1 MSKDRLNIPRKL
13 ITVAPIYTAR
23 QSGCSMILNMMRA
36 VIELDYR
43 AVVPLENAKGAK
55 VDCLRGRLWISE
67 WGRRDDIVLDSGQS
81 YVIGSGGVTLVQA
94 LRKALLEL
102 PAACSVD
109 SAGGERLR
117 QHALMSDHDENEA
130 KITCPITASL
140 CEGDLAYL
148 CTDYGCARKGG
159 LSPHSQEN

>member
-1 MSKDRLNIPRKL
+1 
-13 ITVAPIYTAR
+13 
-23 QSGCSMILNMMRA
+23 MMRT

-43 AVVPLENAKGAK
+43 TVVPLENAKGAK
-55 VDCLRGRLWISE
+55 VSCLRGRVWISE

-81 YVIGSGGVTLVQA
+81 YVIAGGGVTLVQA
-94 LRKALLEL
+94 LRKALVAL
-102 PAACSVD
+102 PAARLVD
-109 SAGGERLR
+109 SPGGERLR
-117 QHALMSDHDENEA
+117 RYASMNDHDENELG
-130 KITCPITASL
+130 ITCPITASP

>member
-1 MSKDRLNIPRKL
+1 
-13 ITVAPIYTAR
+13 
-23 QSGCSMILNMMRA
+23 MILNMMRA
-36 VIELDYR
+36 IIELDYR
-43 AVVPLENAKGAK
+43 TVVPLENAKGAK
-55 VDCLRGRLWISE
+55 VDCLRGCIWISE

-81 YVIGSGGVTLVQA
+81 YVIGGGGVTLVQA

-109 SAGGERLR
+109 SAAGERLR
-117 QHALMSDHDENEA
+117 QHASMSDHDENEPE
-130 KITCPITASL
+130 ITCPITASP

>member
-1 MSKDRLNIPRKL
+1 
-13 ITVAPIYTAR
+13 
-23 QSGCSMILNMMRA
+23 MILNMMRA

-81 YVIGSGGVTLVQA
+81 YVIAGGGVTLVQA
-94 LRKALLEL
+94 LRKALVAL
-102 PAACSVD
+102 PAARSVD
-109 SAGGERLR
+109 SPGGERLR
-117 QHALMSDHDENEA
+117 HYASMHDHDENELG
-130 KITCPITASL
+130 ITCPITASP

>member
-1 MSKDRLNIPRKL
+1 
-13 ITVAPIYTAR
+13 
-23 QSGCSMILNMMRA
+23 MILNTMRA

-43 AVVPLENAKGAK
+43 TVVPLENAKGAK
-55 VDCLRGRLWISE
+55 VDCLRGRIWISE

-81 YVIGSGGVTLVQA
+81 YVIEGGGVTLVQA
-94 LRKALLEL
+94 LRKALIEL

-109 SAGGERLR
+109 NAARERLR
-117 QHALMSDHDENEA
+117 QRASMNDHDENEPG
-130 KITCPITASL
+130 ITCPITASP

>member
-1 MSKDRLNIPRKL
+1 
-13 ITVAPIYTAR
+13 
-23 QSGCSMILNMMRA
+23 MILNMMRA

-43 AVVPLENAKGAK
+43 TVVPLENAKGAK
-55 VDCLRGRLWISE
+55 VDCLRGRIWISE

-81 YVIGSGGVTLVQA
+81 YVIEGGGVTLVQA
-94 LRKALLEL
+94 LRKALIEL

-109 SAGGERLR
+109 SGARERLR
-117 QHALMSDHDENEA
+117 QRASMNDHDENEPG
-130 KITCPITASL
+130 ITCPITASP

>member
-23 QSGCSMILNMMRA
+23 QSGCSMIVNMMRA

-67 WGRRDDIVLDSGQS
+67 WGRRDDIVLNSGQS
-81 YVIGSGGVTLVQA
+81 YVIAGGGVTLVQA
-94 LRKALLEL
+94 LRNALVEL
-102 PAACSVD
+102 PAACSVGP
-109 SAGGERLR
+109 AGERLR
-117 QHALMSDHDENEA
+117 HYASMNDHDENA
-130 KITCPITASL
+130 PGITCPITASQ